1 MARKV
6 LKNKYPLKAID
17 VTKETYAEYSNFTD
31 IEKMQAI
38 DINYWLNERYFT

>member
-31 IEKMQAI
+31 IEKCKLLI
-38 DINYWLNERYFT
+38 